1 MDNEAFNDAG
11 TAQTDAPDVAVET
24 QPAAVEEVEQFKTT
38 DQAPKQAEQA
48 PQPAPQ
54 PRPGFVTAVWYEYV
68 ANDGSKGTARLFVE
82 GIPTLRER
90 AQLENIERHIV
101 ATNERI
107 LSALITHWKSLES

>member
-24 QPAAVEEVEQFKTT
+24 QPAAVETHKTA
-38 DQAPKQAEQA
+38 DQAPKQAEPA

-54 PRPGFVTAVWYEYV
+54 PRPGFVTAVWYDYV

-107 LSALITHWKSLES
+107 LSALITSWASLEA